1 MKYLALV
8 VLLALSPFTLANDC
22 GSKMK
27 SAKSSSTADKVA
39 SVEIGKIASKLRPAK
54 CLLKLKRLQLTKSRS
69 NIIQSHCLVAF
80 FLAVP

>member
-39 SVEIGKIASKLRPAK
+39 SVEVGKDSKQAETSKLPAE
-54 CLLKLKRLQLTKSRS
+54 TKTTST
-69 NIIQSHCLVAF
+69 N
-80 FLAVP
+80 